1 MVKTRHRRRQPF
13 RRFFEGLHAW
23 RKADILA
30 DPHEPVALK
39 HRAYIVEAEPG
50 EAWLRGGGNHHAQK
64 PAARGAD
71 HRRPRK
77 AQMIEKCERVARLL
91 SDGITVRAGPVR
103 PAAAAAVEPDQP
115 HCGGQVMREI
125 IEIAPVTGEPRQRQK
140 RQPRA
145 LVAIGKPCAV
155 FSDEVFHLTARGLA
169 LRGEAVF
176 LIRDRLIPATDWDMT
191 TRDGVPRAYRL
202 RIPEVGG
209 GRSETALAAEVL
221 HFRIGCDAVTPWAGS
236 APLRRSQL
244 SAQLLHELETALRD
258 VFHDAPLGSQIIPV
272 PEGSAEDMAGLRAG
286 FRGRRGAALVI
297 EGVAQAVGAGMHP
310 QLGKAPDQLSPD
322 LSRTLADKVLSEAKA
337 AVFSAFGVLP
347 GLQNPAT
354 TGPMVREAQRHLA
367 QLVLQPIAMLMAEE
381 ATAKLGGMVSIDVV
395 RPMQAF
401 DAGGKARAL
410 STMVAALAA
419 AKEAGIEGATLQ
431 DALAFIDWAD
441 E

>member
-1 MVKTRHRRRQPF
+1 MFGWFKRQAVPEIEA
-13 RRFFEGLHAW
+13 RSSGAGYTAQLVSARQSYIGGVSGLAELTAAVQSSVSLWEGGFS
-23 RKADILA
+23 LA
-30 DPHEPVALK
+30 DV
-39 HRAYIVEAEPG
+39 
-50 EAWLRGGGNHHAQK
+50 RGT
-64 PAARGAD
+64 D
-71 HRRPRK
+71 
-77 AQMIEKCERVARLL
+77 LL
-91 SDGITVRAGPVR
+91 S
-103 PAAAAAVEPDQP
+103 
-115 HCGGQVMREI
+115 
-125 IEIAPVTGEPRQRQK
+125 RQSM
-140 RQPRA
+140 A
-145 LVAIGKPCAV
+145 
-155 FSDEVFHLTARGLA
+155 LTARGLA

-367 QLVLQPIAMLMAEE
+367 QLVLQPVAMLMAEE
-381 ATAKLGGMVSIDVV
+381 ATAKLGGAVSIDVV